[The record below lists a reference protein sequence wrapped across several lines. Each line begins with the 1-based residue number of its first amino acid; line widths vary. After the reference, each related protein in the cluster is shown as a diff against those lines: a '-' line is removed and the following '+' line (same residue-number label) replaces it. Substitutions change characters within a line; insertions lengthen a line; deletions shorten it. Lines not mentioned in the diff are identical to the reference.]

1 MIDSLRPVTT
11 KPVPCKICGT
21 PSSLYGVVD
30 FNKPCSEFGTIHLPL
45 CGVPVY
51 YRRCARCAFLFT
63 DAFDDWSPAQ
73 FKRHV
78 YNDDYAIVDPDYA
91 GTRPRSNADYVTQL
105 WGKFKDRTAIFDY
118 GGGSDVFCAAL
129 RAHGFPV
136 AVSYD
141 PMVPEHA
148 QLPDRKFELITCFET
163 LEHTPD
169 PATTIERILACA
181 ADPGMIMYST
191 LVQPADF
198 DQQGMTWWYVAPRN
212 GHISIFSKQSLQ
224 LAWNRHGY
232 NTVSLTDNIHFAF
245 RTLPSYGTGL
255 VA

>member
-1 MIDSLRPVTT
+1 MIEGLRPVTT
-11 KPVPCKICGT
+11 TPVPCKICGT
-21 PSSLYGVVD
+21 LSSLYGVVD
-30 FNKPCSEFGTIHLPL
+30 FNKSCGEERSLRLPL
-45 CGVPVY
+45 NGVPIY
-51 YRRCARCAFLFT
+51 YRRCAHCGFLFT

-73 FKRHV
+73 FRHHI
-78 YNDDYAIVDPDYA
+78 YNDDYAIVDPDYQ
-91 GTRPRSNADYVTQL
+91 GDRPRSNAEYVTRL
-105 WGKFKDRTAIFDY
+105 WGEFKDRTPILDY
-118 GGGSDVFCAAL
+118 GGGSDAFCAAL
-129 RAHGFPV
+129 RANGFPV

-169 PATTIERILACA
+169 PAATIERILACA
-181 ADPGMIMYST
+181 AEPGLIMYST

-198 DQQGMTWWYVAPRN
+198 DTLGLNWWYIAPRN

-232 NTVSLTDNIHFAF
+232 NTVSLADHIHFAF
-245 RTLPSYGTGL
+245 RTLPSYSASL
-255 VA
+255 MA